1 MNKFLLDLSVDSP
14 EDGVVQISEVDSDK
28 LNLWIAE
35 WVYSAEVTLNRDEV
49 IAVVDTLQRWLDKP
63 RS

>member
-1 MNKFLLDLSVDSP
+1 MNKFLLDLSVDNP
-14 EDGVVQISEVDSDK
+14 EDGVVQISEVDSDNI
-28 LNLWIAE
+28 NLWIAE
-35 WVYSAEVTLNRDEV
+35 WVYSSEVILHRDEV